1 MTDQTE
7 NHSPLVRQTV
17 DGKLWRAVLPT
28 KTFRIQ
34 VISLDGNRFDEYVE
48 ADLVALYDANELFKL
63 KKGLYVVRKNG
74 SELHR
79 DIDAYAERQERI
91 VCEALNE
98 PEYSPR
104 TNMDEL
110 IERWSGTVDLAIK
123 ITVVA
128 VIALIAFLLIV
139 K

>member
-1 MTDQTE
+1 MNLVE
-7 NHSPLVRQTV
+7 NHPAITGRPLVDPGQLIEIPPKTV
-17 DGKLWRAVLPT
+17 I
-28 KTFRIQ
+28 IQ